1 MKNTLINRTATK
13 KIAHALGELN
23 NDAVFVGGA
32 VVSLYID
39 DKSADDVRPTKD
51 IDISLEIT
59 SFGELERIRKRLEQ
73 KGFYQSH
80 EDKVVCRFRFEDIK
94 VDVMST
100 KEVGW
105 APANQWFESGFKDLI
120 EVEID
125 DITVRCLSLPYFLA
139 TKFTAFENRG
149 GEDPR
154 TSHDF
159 EDIVYIL
166 NHTSTLKNQIL
177 SSENKVK
184 NYLIHCFNK
193 IIENRNQ
200 QEAILGNLFHE
211 NQDYRFTKIM
221 NTLKE
226 ICSKR

>member
-1 MKNTLINRTATK
+1 M
-13 KIAHALGELN
+13 
-23 NDAVFVGGA
+23 
-32 VVSLYID
+32 VSLYID

-166 NHTSTLKNQIL
+166 NHT
-177 SSENKVK
+177 
-184 NYLIHCFNK
+184 
-193 IIENRNQ
+193 
-200 QEAILGNLFHE
+200 
-211 NQDYRFTKIM
+211 
-221 NTLKE
+221 
-226 ICSKR
+226 